1 MNGLKAGGA
10 PAGAGSGDAGVIVVG
25 GGHAGVEA
33 AHAAARIGVP
43 TLLITGDPERICTLA
58 CNPSIG
64 GSAKGQLVREID
76 ALGGLMA
83 RIIDRCAL
91 HVRYLNESK
100 GPAVRALRAQ
110 ADKPSYVR
118 VATEML
124 RATPNL
130 TIVPG
135 LVEDLLIDASGVR
148 GVTTRDGRHYRA
160 RRVVLATGTFL
171 GGKIFRG
178 EHTEAAG
185 RVGEAPALALAES
198 LRRAGLPTGRLK
210 TGTPPRVDPATADL
224 DRMREQAPSPVP
236 LPFSYR
242 SEPVFA
248 GPQLPCHVVST
259 NARTHAL
266 VRDNLHRSPLYGLD
280 LIRGIGPRYCPSIE
294 DKVMKFAH
302 NPSHLIFIEPED
314 WARSSLY
321 VGGFSTSLPAEVQL
335 QMLRT
340 LPGLEEAEMLRAGY
354 AVEYDFVPPTE
365 LFITMETRRVPGL
378 YHCGQLNGTSGYEEA
393 AAQGLVAGANAA
405 LAARGRPPLALSRAD
420 AYIGVLLD
428 DLVTR
433 GVDEPYRMLSSRA
446 EHRVVLRHDNADLR
460 LSPLGHRIGL
470 LPDDAFTAFEERR
483 ASLERGL
490 DVARTRRLTRPAG
503 PAPAGTTIAAALR
516 RTDVDAEDVAHA
528 FPFDDATRER
538 VAIEIKLEGYVKR
551 QNAAIERARRSEE
564 DPIPDG
570 FPFEAVNALSREAR
584 EKFVRHRP
592 RSLGAAARIPGISPA
607 DVSILSV
614 ALHRSRATGPGL
626 VRDGWPQLAGGR
638 TVEDERLTGSRP
650 PESAAGRSAE
660 PLPSETAINSTGAL
674 RGLDRPVDTP
684 TVSAAPQRS
693 HGWTAAREKPGV
705 QSSAPASAAAAPA
718 LHSADG
724 GLATSL
730 SILAERSVDDRV

>member
-1 MNGLKAGGA
+1 MSGTRAA
-10 PAGAGSGDAGVIVVG
+10 DGSGDDAAVIVVG

-43 TLLITGDPERICTLA
+43 ALLITGDPERICTLA

-110 ADKPSYVR
+110 ADKPSYAR
-118 VATEML
+118 LASEML
-124 RATPNL
+124 RETPNL
-130 TIVPG
+130 TIERG
-135 LVEDLLIDASGVR
+135 LVEDVLVDARGVR
-148 GVTTRDGRHYRA
+148 GVTTRDGRRYRA

-178 EHTEAAG
+178 EHCEAAG
-185 RVGEAPALALAES
+185 RLGEPPALALAHA
-198 LRRAGLPTGRLK
+198 LRRAGFPTGRLK

-224 DRMREQAPSPVP
+224 ARMREQLPSPVP

-242 SEPVFA
+242 SEPAFA

-259 NARTHAL
+259 SERTHAL
-266 VRDNLHRSPLYGLD
+266 VRENLHRSPLYGLD

-294 DKVMKFAH
+294 DKVVKFAH

-314 WARSSLY
+314 WERSSLY

-335 QMLRT
+335 AMLRT
-340 LPGLEEAEMLRAGY
+340 LPGFEDAAMLRAGY

-365 LFITMETRRVPGL
+365 LFVTMETRRVAGL

-405 LAARGRPPLALSRAD
+405 LAALGRLPLTLTRAD

-460 LSPLGHRIGL
+460 LSPLGHAIGL
-470 LPDDAFTAFEERR
+470 LPDAAFEAFRERR
-483 ASLERGL
+483 ESLERGL
-490 DVARTRRLTRPAG
+490 DAARSRRLAHAAG
-503 PAPAGTTIAAALR
+503 PAPAGTTVAAALR
-516 RTDVDAEDVAHA
+516 RPDVRAEDVAHA
-528 FPFDDATRER
+528 LPVDGSTLER

-551 QNAAIERARRSEE
+551 QFAAIERARRAED
-564 DPIPDG
+564 DPIPDA
-570 FPFEAVNALSREAR
+570 FAFENLGALSREAR

-614 ALHRSRATGPGL
+614 AVHRSRATGRARSGAAGASGDA
-626 VRDGWPQLAGGR
+626 RGARADGLAG
-638 TVEDERLTGSRP
+638 L
-650 PESAAGRSAE
+650 ES
-660 PLPSETAINSTGAL
+660 
-674 RGLDRPVDTP
+674 
-684 TVSAAPQRS
+684 
-693 HGWTAAREKPGV
+693 GV
-705 QSSAPASAAAAPA
+705 
-718 LHSADG
+718 
-724 GLATSL
+724 
-730 SILAERSVDDRV
+730 